1 MNMARLETFFQGQK
15 LRSPVDM
22 DIWDIKKNTY
32 LHGYKWVMHNGKKT
46 IISGL

>member
-1 MNMARLETFFQGQK
+1 MARLETFFQGQK

-32 LHGYKWVMHNGKKT
+32 LV
-46 IISGL
+46 ISGLCIMEKKL